1 MKNRITSAITLI
13 FFLAAIVLFNSTFP
27 IALNIA
33 IALISVLSVYEIISA
48 LGLAKNSILFVPT
61 IVFSAVLPFIQSIS
75 AAFPFIHYSIMQQ
88 TAYFLYTVFM
98 FGSLICYHEFITFRE
113 VGVVYSMAL
122 MIPTALETIISLRTC
137 GGEHGM
143 FYVIIAISSAWVADT
158 GAFFAGS
165 RWGKHKLC
173 PKISPKKTVEGVIGG
188 FVLNIVAMI
197 VFGYIFHAV
206 FYQYSVNISY
216 LSLLII
222 GIFGTAMSILGDL
235 SFSLI
240 KRSCHIKDFS
250 EIIPGHGGILDR
262 FDSVIFAAPFVYLL
276 VQVMPIVT
284 K

>member
-1 MKNRITSAITLI
+1 LKNRVTSAITLL
-13 FFLAAIVLFNSTFP
+13 FFLTAIVVFDNTFP

-48 LGLAKNSILFVPT
+48 LGLSRNSILLVPT

-75 AAFPFIHYSIMQQ
+75 GAFPFVSYSILQQ
-88 TAYFLYTVFM
+88 SAYFLYTVTM
-98 FGSLICYHEFITFRE
+98 FGSLICYHKFVTFRE
-113 VGVVYSMAL
+113 VGVIYSMAL
-122 MIPTALETIISLRTC
+122 MIPTALQTIVGLRTA
-137 GGEHGM
+137 GGDHGM

-165 RWGKHKLC
+165 FWGKHKLC
-173 PKISPKKTVEGVIGG
+173 PEISPKKTVEGVIGG
-188 FVLNIVAMI
+188 FVLNIVAMF
-197 VFGYIFHAV
+197 VFGYIFHAI

-216 LSLLII
+216 LTLFLI
-222 GIFGTAMSILGDL
+222 GFFGTIMSILGDL

-262 FDSVIFAAPFVYLL
+262 FDSVIFVAPFVYLL
-276 VQVMPIVT
+276 VQVMPIVR
-284 K
+284 